1 MRQGEGLCGSR
12 NVTKEKVCSYTK
24 CRVYG
29 ARDVPNKK
37 FMGVGYVRKR
47 FTIAM
52 LIVAILVSSTL
63 PIMADE
69 LSDAKNKKASTDN
82 RITELKK
89 KQQAELNEKAKL
101 EREKAE
107 IAKEQAAEAN
117 AYEELLQQISDAEEH
132 LRQTEIALQQAIAN
146 YNKQNEL
153 VRTRL
158 QVMYTNSSATM
169 LDTLLESKSVVEFFE
184 RLHYMSVI
192 SENDNEMILR
202 LEEARQDVEVKKEL
216 QQQAK
221 EFLEQKAGEKEQRLQ
236 QLKADR
242 SKIEGE
248 ISRSKVEIANLEK
261 EIDKMIEESKKLN
274 DVIKNLSTKKKYAGG
289 SMVWPCPSSYNIT
302 SPFGNRKHPILRKYK
317 LHTGVDIGASY
328 GASIVAANKG
338 TVIMA
343 QYDKN
348 GYGNM
353 VVIDHGGGITTLYAH
368 ASKLLVKVGQEVKAG
383 EVIAKVGSTG
393 LSTGNHLHFEVRVN
407 GEPKDPMKGYLSK

>member
-1 MRQGEGLCGSR
+1 M
-12 NVTKEKVCSYTK
+12 
-24 CRVYG
+24 
-29 ARDVPNKK
+29 
-37 FMGVGYVRKR
+37 VRKR

-52 LIVAILVSSTL
+52 LIVAILVSSAL
-63 PIMADE
+63 PVMADE

-101 EREKAE
+101 EREKAQ

-117 AYEELLQQISDAEEH
+117 AYEELLKQISDAEEH
-132 LRQTEIALQQAIAN
+132 LRQTEIALQEAIAN
-146 YNKQNEL
+146 YNKQDEL

-158 QVMYTNSSATM
+158 KVMYTSSGATM

-192 SENDNEMILR
+192 SENDNEMIQK
-202 LEEARQDVEVKKEL
+202 LEEARQDVETKKML

-248 ISRSKVEIANLEK
+248 ISRSNKEIANLEK
-261 EIDKMIEESKKLN
+261 EIDRMIEESKRLN

-302 SPFGNRKHPILRKYK
+302 SSFGNRKHPILRKYK
-317 LHTGVDIGASY
+317 LHTGVDIGAEK
-328 GASIVAANKG
+328 GASIVAANSG

-368 ASKLLVKVGQEVKAG
+368 ASKILVKVGQEVKAG

-407 GEPKDPMKGYLSK
+407 GEPKDPMKGYISK